1 MTLFDVIALALLGVS
16 ALVGLA
22 RGALREVT
30 TVVALVAAVFAAAF
44 GLRFVGPIARAALH
58 PAWLGNVTALLV
70 VFLVVYVALRVIGS
84 GLTRS
89 LHDTRGLGLMDRLIG
104 GGFGLVRGLVALGV
118 INIAIH
124 MAPAPQ
130 GEPSWIVN
138 AKLYPLSEKCAHVL
152 RALAPKGSDMVKRLT
167 PTIEKAV
174 KSGESDDGSASPA
187 DGGQSNESGYDHAA
201 RKGLDDVA
209 EKLR

>member
-1 MTLFDVIALALLGVS
+1 MTLFDIIALALLGVS
-16 ALVGLA
+16 ALIGVV
-22 RGALREVT
+22 RGALREVI
-30 TVVALVAAVFAAAF
+30 TVAAFVIAVFAAAF

-58 PAWLGNVTALLV
+58 PAWLGNVAALLV
-70 VFLVVYVALRVIGS
+70 VFLVVYVGLRVIGS
-84 GLTRS
+84 GLIRGV
-89 LHDTRGLGLMDRLIG
+89 HDTRGLGLMDRLIG

-130 GEPSWIVN
+130 GEPGWIVN
-138 AKLYPLSEKCAHVL
+138 AKLYPLSERCAHVL

-167 PTIEKAV
+167 PSLEKAV
-174 KSGESDDGSASPA
+174 KSGEGDEGSGPASE
-187 DGGQSNESGYDHAA
+187 GGQSSESGYDHAA

>member
-1 MTLFDVIALALLGVS
+1 MTLFDIIALSLLGVS
-16 ALVGLA
+16 ALVGFA
-22 RGALREVT
+22 RGALREIT
-30 TVVALVAAVFAAAF
+30 TVVAFVAALFAAAF
-44 GLRFVGPIARAALH
+44 GLRFIGPVARAAIH
-58 PAWLGNVTALLV
+58 PAWLGNVVALLV
-70 VFLVVYVALRVIGS
+70 VFLVVYVILRVIGS
-84 GLTRS
+84 GLVRS
-89 LHDTRGLGLMDRLIG
+89 LHNTGGLGFADRLVG

-152 RALAPKGSDMVKRLT
+152 RTLAPKGSNMVKRLT
-167 PTIEKAV
+167 PTLEKAV
-174 KSGESDDGSASPA
+174 KSGEGDDASGS
-187 DGGQSNESGYDHAA
+187 DGGQSSESGYDHAA
-201 RKGLDDVA
+201 RKGLDDVV